1 VRGEQ
6 NTSLALAAL
15 RSGSQNPVSAEGN
28 LQVGRSQILIYSH
41 VNSGLLAGP
50 RLAIASLGRFAE
62 GSV

>member
-15 RSGSQNPVSAEGN
+15 RPG
-28 LQVGRSQILIYSH
+28 SQILIYSY